1 MFELGNIQKLY
12 VDHKTNFG
20 VYLTEDK
27 KQIGKGSSC
36 ILLPGKQV
44 PKEIGIGDEIEV
56 FIYKDSSDR
65 YIATTNRPKL
75 TMGELA
81 VLKVVEVNK
90 IGAFLDWGLEKDLLL
105 PYSEQIVKVKKGESF
120 LVGLY
125 IDKSERLCATM
136 KIYDLLYT
144 DSPYGKEDNV
154 TGIVTGKNPEYG
166 VFVAVDHKYHGLI
179 QTKEL
184 TRDLRIGEEVEARV
198 LSVREDGKLNL
209 SLRKK
214 GYIQMDIDGEKIM
227 EKLKANEGF
236 LPYHD
241 KSDPELIRR
250 EFHMSKN
257 EFKRAIGKLY
267 RSHKILITEKGIR
280 MTDEKK

>member
-1 MFELGNIQKLY
+1 MFELGSIQKLY

-20 VYLTEDK
+20 VYLTEEK
-27 KQIGKGSSC
+27 KKVGRGENC

-44 PKEIGIGDEIEV
+44 PKETEIGDEIEV

-65 YIATTNRPKL
+65 LIATTNRPKL
-75 TMGELA
+75 VMGELA
-81 VLKVVEVNK
+81 VLNVVEVNK

-105 PYSEQIVKVKKGESF
+105 PFSEQIVKVKKGEKY

-136 KIYDLLYT
+136 KNYDLLYT
-144 DSPYGKEDNV
+144 DSPYKKDDNV

-166 VFVAVDHKYHGLI
+166 VFVAVDGKYHGMI
-179 QTKEL
+179 QSKEV
-184 TRDLRIGEEVEARV
+184 TRTLRIGEQVSARV
-198 LSVREDGKLNL
+198 VSVREDGKLNL
-209 SLRKK
+209 SLREK
-214 GYIQMDIDGEKIM
+214 GYIQMDIDGQKIL
-227 EKLKANEGF
+227 EKLEQNNNF

-241 KSDPELIRR
+241 KSDPEQIRR
-250 EFHMSKN
+250 EFSMSKN

-267 RSHKILITEKGIR
+267 RAHKIVITDKGIKGIH
-280 MTDEKK
+280 EKE